1 MLLVVAI
8 LLAILALGGGF
19 ALHPLLFL
27 LLILAVA
34 SLFFHGRRGRAAY

>member
-8 LLAILALGGGF
+8 LVAILALGGGF
-19 ALHPLLFL
+19 AVHPLLFL

-34 SLFFHGRRGRAAY
+34 ALFMHGRSGRAVY